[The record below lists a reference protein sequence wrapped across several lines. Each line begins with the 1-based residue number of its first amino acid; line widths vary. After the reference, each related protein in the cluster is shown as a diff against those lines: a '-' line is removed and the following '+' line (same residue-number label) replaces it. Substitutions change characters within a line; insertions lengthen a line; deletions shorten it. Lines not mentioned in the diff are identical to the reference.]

1 MTAKEYLQQYREAL
15 LLAQRLRSEYNKES
29 ELLDSIRSPLG
40 SDGQP
45 HGTGV
50 SSPSE
55 NKAVRLAE
63 KLTEYEEAEAEAI
76 AIKRHV
82 LRTINKVPGDPGAV
96 LYERYINL
104 KTWSQIADE
113 LHFSDRQCYRLR
125 NEGLDIVDE
134 ILKKM
139 S

>member
-1 MTAKEYLQQYREAL
+1 MTAKEYLQQYGEAL
-15 LLAQRLRSEYNKES
+15 RLAQRLRTEYTKEA

-55 NKAVRLAE
+55 AKAVRLAE
-63 KLTEYEEAEAEAI
+63 KLTEYQEAEAEALS
-76 AIKRHV
+76 IKRQV
-82 LRTINKVPGDPGAV
+82 LRTINKVKGDPGAV

-134 ILKKM
+134 IIIKM